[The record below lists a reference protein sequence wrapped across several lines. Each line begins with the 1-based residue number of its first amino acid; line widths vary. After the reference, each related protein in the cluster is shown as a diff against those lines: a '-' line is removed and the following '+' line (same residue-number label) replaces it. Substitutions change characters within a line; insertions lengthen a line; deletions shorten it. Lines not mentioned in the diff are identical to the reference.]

1 MPPQPTDKPSTTAS
15 PYDVPGPRPQ
25 SKKAKK
31 AAAKRREER
40 MWLPGSKSLL
50 STLADRTANVYLDEP
65 GRIPYSSIKKAL
77 DVVYGSHKDRDGR
90 WAYTM
95 QDEAAIATRTPH
107 YLRVP
112 RITALLVGNQPLMSQ
127 TWRVFFPPL
136 QHGEQFFIR
145 ADGKIVDV
153 SDKGAP
159 GERVVIGDGRWK
171 RERREYVKSR
181 MIRYRA
187 RLLEDFIFSLGARVL
202 ASEEEDPQ
210 DVERIWVL
218 HPETIPQGVEIVDKW
233 MRVEVEGLVALLKS
247 EAEELNETAAT
258 TSVG

>member
-40 MWLPGSKSLL
+40 MWLPGSKSSL

-77 DVVYGSHKDRDGR
+77 DVVYGSHKDREGR

-95 QDEAAIATRTPH
+95 QDEAAIATRTRH

-136 QHGEQFFIR
+136 QHGERFFIR

-159 GERVVIGDGRWK
+159 GERVVIGDGGWK
-171 RERREYVKSR
+171 LERREYVRSR

-187 RLLEDFIFSLGARVL
+187 RLLEDFIFVSSCVKL
-202 ASEEEDPQ
+202 
-210 DVERIWVL
+210 
-218 HPETIPQGVEIVDKW
+218 
-233 MRVEVEGLVALLKS
+233 
-247 EAEELNETAAT
+247 
-258 TSVG
+258 